1 MFNFFKKNEMKNAK
15 KTAEIYSIV
24 EGQMISI
31 EDVPDNMFANRLLGD
46 GVAFDFATDTIYA
59 PCEGEVLMIA
69 ETKHAIGIKT
79 VNNAE
84 ILIHI
89 GMDTV
94 NCGGEGFTLLV
105 KEGQRVK
112 PRQAIVKVDRQFFD
126 KQGIS
131 LLTPMIVTTQE
142 YQLEIEE
149 ACKVNLNSLVMKI
162 L

>member
-1 MFNFFKKNEMKNAK
+1 MFNFLKKSEVKNAK
-15 KTAEIYSIV
+15 KLAEIYSIV
-24 EGQMISI
+24 EGKMMSI
-31 EDVPDNMFANRLLGD
+31 EDVPDKMFASRLLGD
-46 GVAFDFATDTIYA
+46 GVAFDFATETIYA

-105 KEGQRVK
+105 EVGQRVK
-112 PRQAIVKVDRQFFD
+112 PRQAIVKIDRQFFE
-126 KQGIS
+126 KQDIS
-131 LLTPMIVTTQE
+131 LITPMIVTTQE
-142 YQLEIEE
+142 SKLDIEE
-149 ACKVNLNSLVMKI
+149 AGKVDLNSLVMKI
-162 L
+162 R